1 MKNLL
6 TFSRQAPSHREP
18 NDLTTVAH
26 RAVLLVKRS
35 ADASLMAG
43 MWELPLIAADAVN
56 GDDPV
61 LTLRHS
67 ITDTDYRVAVF
78 GMLPGLVEEG
88 RWFSRRQCERL
99 PLTGLARKIL
109 TRVRAL

>member
-1 MKNLL
+1 LARSTEIRKNKQLHYAL
-6 TFSRQAPSHREP
+6 VQRGG
-18 NDLTTVAH
+18 
-26 RAVLLVKRS
+26 AVLLVKRR

-43 MWELPLIAADAVN
+43 MWELPLIAADVVN

-67 ITDTDYRVAVF
+67 ITDTDYQVTVFDVAPDRV
-78 GMLPGLVEEG
+78 GEG
-88 RWFSRRQCERL
+88 RWVSRPQCERL